1 MLRPLSAPLDR
12 RPPSDIRSPILPA
25 FPLLPPEPAMRAQR
39 RFLPMLIL
47 APLLFA
53 GKGKC
58 GPCGG
63 PEDPDEDTDIKDDG
77 LTRPEIELQ
86 VISIDP
92 SQVQPESLFDA
103 VLFGAGF
110 ETGAR
115 VWLGEKE
122 LQRVVVSDENTME
135 ISGPALVPGRYDV
148 RVKNP
153 NGDQATL
160 RAGLLVEATTTG
172 VASDCRMIRVQFG
185 LDSASLDTNAQRTLS
200 SKLSCF
206 QNITGVVKV
215 DGHCDERGTTEYNLA
230 LGSRRASAVERWLV
244 SQGVPPSRVRAT
256 SYGEERPL
264 VQGHDESA
272 WGQNRRAEIQV
283 VE

>member
-1 MLRPLSAPLDR
+1 
-12 RPPSDIRSPILPA
+12 
-25 FPLLPPEPAMRAQR
+25 MRAR
-39 RFLPMLIL
+39 PTLLYVILLLPML
-47 APLLFA
+47 FA
-53 GKGKC
+53 AKGKGCKC
-58 GPCGG
+58 DGNGP
-63 PEDPDEDTDIKDDG
+63 PDEDTGVKNDDIA
-77 LTRPEIELQ
+77 RPEIELQ

-92 SQVQPESLFDA
+92 SQVQPQTMFDA

-115 VWLGEKE
+115 VWIGENE
-122 LQRVVVSDENTME
+122 LQRAKVLDENTLE
-135 ISGPALVPGRYDV
+135 ISGPSLVPGRYDV
-148 RVKNP
+148 RVRNP

-160 RAGLLVEATTTG
+160 RAGLLVEASSTG
-172 VASDCRMIRVQFG
+172 VPSDCRKIIVNFG
-185 LDSASLDTNAQRTLS
+185 LDSASLDTAAQRTLS

-206 QNITGVVKV
+206 QNVTGVIKV

-230 LGSRRASAVERWLV
+230 LGSRRASAVERWLS

-272 WGQNRRAEIQV
+272 WSQNRRAEIQV